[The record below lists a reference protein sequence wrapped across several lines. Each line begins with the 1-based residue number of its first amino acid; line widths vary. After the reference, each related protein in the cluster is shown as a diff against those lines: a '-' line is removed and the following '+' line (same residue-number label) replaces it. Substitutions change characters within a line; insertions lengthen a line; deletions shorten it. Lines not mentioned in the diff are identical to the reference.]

1 MKRADL
7 IPRTCT
13 EIVTDERDSAVFG
26 KPAPL
31 SVYRDVPAY
40 VLLGEPGA
48 GKTTEFEQ
56 ERRALGTRAE
66 WIPARRFAKA
76 EIATHPEWRDKVL
89 FIDGLDETRAGARD
103 ATTALDEIQS
113 RLDALGQPRFRIS
126 CRKADWLGPFDRRPL
141 AEASPD
147 GQMMTLSLDLLDRSA
162 VLEHLRSQLDV
173 DDPAAF
179 VQEIV
184 SSGLDFMLN
193 NPLLLK
199 LLIAGASEAD
209 GGPSSRW
216 ELFERSCRTLATEH
230 NPSHP
235 RSIQPSSPEMMLAAA
250 GRLCAIQL
258 LASREGYALASA
270 QSDAEFVRTADV
282 LADVAAAS
290 GSGNL
295 NLQEVFATNLFMG
308 VGEQHVVT
316 VHRQIAEHLAAAHIA
331 DLIEAGTI
339 SLRRVRIALTSPVDD
354 HIVTDLRGL
363 AAWLSTHSSEAR
375 RELIASDPV
384 GVAIYGDIAEWPVED
399 RRTLLG
405 AVIASVRPEHVWGH
419 VWFDKDEHRY
429 RHATGWSFRS
439 LCKPDMTPEIGELL
453 GAERRNDVPDHVQGL
468 LLQALSEAERGWLE
482 ELSILLPR
490 ISQVALDA
498 TTQPDVR
505 LAALLAYARIEPS
518 SSGVATTL
526 GDALNAVRDGRF
538 ADPDD
543 RIGGAVLRL
552 LYPESVA
559 PGGIWAYAS
568 LLRRG
573 AVVGEGW
580 IFWRNVLCDE
590 TPVDELANLL
600 DGFADDAE
608 RLWPILASAF
618 AEELPWKLLARAVH
632 EIGHQIEAARL
643 YRWFAGVVANY
654 ARRARTTDETA
665 ELSAWLAA
673 NDQITLELCSIWIA
687 RSIDEQTRLDEKYF
701 LGDVLVS
708 TAPPNFVEWCARQA
722 HARAA
727 TDWGLA
733 CTFVEAPI
741 RYQHW
746 IGEMRDAVIE
756 RLKSELTSSPSLLRH
771 LDEYLA
777 PVPAQKEFAERER
790 RHQQEIDEI
799 RAGHERER
807 QQRQSDWRALLRESR
822 DELATNCFSA
832 PSLHTVALAYLGLL
846 TLPHDLQHPCDR
858 VAELIGDSAELLD
871 AAIGALRDAPL
882 RDDLPTAERT
892 AALAAESKHDWLAYP
907 VLAGMDLREGT
918 SQLDDSRF
926 SEDRRRDVVAIY
938 ASHGR
943 VAFESERRPTW
954 PARWLR
960 SNPHLVLDVCHRSAL
975 AAIKHGDTHLSM
987 LDWLDEVEGLDDEL
1001 RDFRLRFLK
1010 SISVRLPVAQLP
1022 VVDWLLHSIAE
1033 HPDRA
1038 ALGKLVAQK
1047 LRATSMTD
1055 AQRVR
1060 WLALDA
1066 IMHGA
1071 DALEALDEFID
1082 ANEKRPSHLAA
1093 FLCARFHGGSRFVHR
1108 LLGSE
1113 PIPTLRTLVSVIG
1126 RHFPPRAS
1134 SSGEVVSIG
1143 PAEEMSD
1150 LARRWID
1157 ELGGQPVE
1165 EAGAALDALIAD
1177 ERMSAW
1183 YESLKLVRDGQH
1195 RLIRDASYSPMSV
1208 AEVLDLLRNGPPA
1221 SVADLHALLC
1231 DHLRDLGRDVR
1242 GNNADL
1248 WRQFW
1253 ADDHKSPPERAKREN
1268 SCRDALLG
1276 MMRNRLPEGVDAQ
1289 PEGQYAA
1296 DRRADIRVSFKNNNV
1311 PVEIKKNSH
1320 NNLWTAIEEQ
1330 LIASYTTDPETG
1342 GYGICLVLWF
1352 GADAEGYPRNPTT
1365 SHRPETPDELE
1376 CLLNES
1382 LSHEQRRRISVIVL
1396 DVTKP

>member
-1 MKRADL
+1 MTVGSL

-13 EIVTDERDSAVFG
+13 EIVTDERDSAAFA
-26 KPAPL
+26 KSEPL
-31 SVYRDVPAY
+31 RAYRDVLAY

-56 ERRALGTRAE
+56 ECRALGTRAE
-66 WIPARRFAKA
+66 WVSARRFAKA
-76 EIATHPEWRDKVL
+76 EIANHPEWRDKVL
-89 FIDGLDETRAGARD
+89 FIDGLDESRAGARD
-103 ATTALDEIQS
+103 ATTTLDEIQS
-113 RLDALGQPRFRIS
+113 KLDALGRPRFRIS
-126 CRKADWLGPFDRRPL
+126 CRAADWLGPVDRRPL
-141 AEASPD
+141 AEVSPD
-147 GQMMTLSLDLLDRSA
+147 GAITTLRLDALDRSDVRQYLKA
-162 VLEHLRSQLDV
+162 QLSSADPVAFILEAESLGLGPMLD
-173 DDPAAF
+173 
-179 VQEIV
+179 
-184 SSGLDFMLN
+184 
-193 NPLLLK
+193 NPLTLN
-199 LLIAGASEAD
+199 LLIKTTGND
-209 GGPSSRW
+209 GLPSTRRDA
-216 ELFERSCRTLATEH
+216 FERSCRTLAQEL
-230 NPSHP
+230 NPEHP
-235 RSIQPSSPEMMLAAA
+235 RSAHVHPPELTLVAA

-258 LASREGYALASA
+258 LTGKDGYSLAPPAANS
-270 QSDAEFVRTADV
+270 EFIPLVEVAADI
-282 LADVAAAS
+282 AAAS
-290 GSGNL
+290 QGPHL
-295 NLQEVFATNLFMG
+295 DVEDVFATSLFVPGGDRSHLPM
-308 VGEQHVVT
+308 
-316 VHRQIAEHLAAAHIA
+316 HRQITEYLAAAHIA
-331 DLIEAGTI
+331 DLIEAGTV
-339 SLRRVRIALTSPVDD
+339 SLGRVCIALTSPVDD
-354 HIVTDLRGL
+354 CIVTDLRGL

-399 RRTLLG
+399 RRTLLE
-405 AVIASVRPEHVWGH
+405 AVVASVRPEHVWGH
-419 VWFDKDEHRY
+419 VWFDKNEHRY

-453 GAERRNDVPDHVQGL
+453 GADGRNDVPDHVREL
-468 LLQALSEAERGWLE
+468 LFQALSEADDAWLE
-482 ELSILLPR
+482 GLRCLVPR
-490 ISQVALDA
+490 ISQIALDVM
-498 TTQPDVR
+498 TQPDVR
-505 LAALLAYARIEPS
+505 LAALLAFARIEPS

-526 GDALNAVRDGRF
+526 GEALNAVRDGRF

-552 LYPESVA
+552 LYPESIA
-559 PGGIWAYAS
+559 PSGIWAYAS

-580 IFWRNVLCDE
+580 TFWRSVLCDE

-632 EIGHQIEAARL
+632 EIGHPIEAARL
-643 YRWFAGVVANY
+643 YHWFAGVVANY

-673 NDQITLELCSIWIA
+673 NEQITLELCSTWIA
-687 RSIDEQTRLDEKYF
+687 RSVDDEMGLDERYV
-701 LGDVLVS
+701 LGDLLLS
-708 TAPPNFVEWCARQA
+708 SAPPNFVEWCAQQA
-722 HARAA
+722 RGRAA
-727 TDWGLA
+727 TDWSFA
-733 CTFVEAPI
+733 CACVETPI
-741 RYQHW
+741 RHRHW
-746 IGEMRDAVIE
+746 VGDMRDAVIE
-756 RLKSELTSSPSLLRH
+756 RLRSELTSSPLLLRH
-771 LDEYLA
+771 LDDYL
-777 PVPAQKEFAERER
+777 VPAPARKEFAERER
-790 RHQQEIDEI
+790 KHQQEIDEI

-822 DELATNCFSA
+822 DEFATNCFSA

-846 TLPHDLQHPCDR
+846 ALPHDLQHPRDR
-858 VAELIGDSAELLD
+858 VAELIGDNAELLD
-871 AAIGALRDAPL
+871 AVLGALRDAPL

-892 AALAAESKHDWLAYP
+892 AALAAESKHDWLVYP

-943 VAFESERRPTW
+943 VAFDSERRPAW

-1001 RDFRLRFLK
+1001 RDFRLRLLK
-1010 SISVRLPVAQLP
+1010 SISVRLPAAQLP

-1033 HPDRA
+1033 HSDRA

-1093 FLCARFHGGSRFVHR
+1093 FLCARFHGGSRFVDR

-1126 RHFPPRAS
+1126 RHFPPRAW

-1183 YESLKLVRDGQH
+1183 HESLKFVRDKQH

-1208 AEVLDLLRNGPPA
+1208 AEVLDLLRDGPPA
-1221 SVADLHALLC
+1221 NVADLHAVLC

-1253 ADDHKSPPERAKREN
+1253 ADDHKSAPERAKREN
-1268 SCRDALLG
+1268 SCRDALLE
-1276 MMRNRLPEGVDAQ
+1276 MMRNRLPERVDVQ

-1296 DRRADIRVSFKNNNV
+1296 DRRADIRISFKNYNV

-1330 LIASYTTDPETG
+1330 LIAGYTTDAETG
-1342 GYGICLVLWF
+1342 GHGIYLVLWF
-1352 GADAEGYPRNPTT
+1352 GADAEGYPRHPTT
-1365 SHRPETPDELE
+1365 SHFPETPDELE

>member
-13 EIVTDERDSAVFG
+13 EVVTAEGNSAAFA
-26 KPAPL
+26 KSEPL
-31 SVYRDVPAY
+31 RAFRHVPAY
-40 VLLGEPGA
+40 VLLGEPGS

-56 ERRALGTRAE
+56 DCAALGDAAAY
-66 WIPARRFAKA
+66 IKAREFRHVSGSRLQRLRGR
-76 EIATHPEWRDKVL
+76 TL
-89 FIDGLDETRAGARD
+89 YIDGLDETRAGGSHGSEAV
-103 ATTALDEIQS
+103 DEIQAKLFE
-113 RLDALGQPRFRIS
+113 LDQPAFRIS
-126 CRKADWLGPFDRRPL
+126 CRGADWFGAVDRSPL
-141 AEASPD
+141 NRASPD
-147 GQMMTLSLDLLDRSA
+147 GHITTLQLDPLSSSDARRWLAAHSSATDAAAFLLEASSRGFDSMLDSPQMLKFLFESVAGGHWPDT
-162 VLEHLRSQLDV
+162 RSQAFRRACERLVSEPRNDH
-173 DDPAAF
+173 PHAAE
-179 VQEIV
+179 VVPTQEI
-184 SSGLDFMLN
+184 MN
-193 NPLLLK
+193 
-199 LLIAGASEAD
+199 
-209 GGPSSRW
+209 
-216 ELFERSCRTLATEH
+216 
-230 NPSHP
+230 
-235 RSIQPSSPEMMLAAA
+235 AA
-250 GRLCAIQL
+250 GRVFAAQL
-258 LASREGYALASA
+258 LSGSA
-270 QSDAEFVRTADV
+270 GITFGSDAPSRDFIAASVMA
-282 LADVAAAS
+282 ADVATSIGVSANA
-290 GSGNL
+290 L
-295 NLQEVFATNLFMG
+295 RPVIATSLFKSAG
-308 VGEQHVVT
+308 DQCYEP
-316 VHRQIAEHLAAAHIA
+316 VHRQVAEYLGAGHLA
-331 DLIEAGTI
+331 DLIGRGVV
-339 SLRRVRIALTSPVDD
+339 SVGRVCGAMMSPVDNRV
-354 HIVTDLRGL
+354 VTDMRGL
-363 AAWLSTHSSEAR
+363 AAWLGTHSAPARNLLIEA
-375 RELIASDPV
+375 DPV
-384 GVAIYGDIAEWPVED
+384 GVALYGDISEWPLED
-399 RRTLLG
+399 RRRLLDCLVSQ
-405 AVIASVRPEHVWGH
+405 ARPEDLWRVT
-419 VWFDKDEHRY
+419 WFDAAERRY
-429 RHATGWSFRS
+429 RDARAWSFRS
-439 LCKPDMTPEIGELL
+439 LCKPDMTLVIGELL
-453 GAERRNDVPDHVQGL
+453 DTDRRKDVLDHVREL

-490 ISQVALDA
+490 ISQVALDV

-526 GDALNAVRDGRF
+526 GDALNAVRDGRL

-543 RIGGAVLRL
+543 RIGGSVLRL
-552 LYPESVA
+552 LYPESIA
-559 PGGIWAYAS
+559 PSGIWAYAS

-846 TLPHDLQHPCDR
+846 ALPHDLQHPCDR

-1001 RDFRLRFLK
+1001 RDFRLRLLK

-1047 LRATSMTD
+1047 LRAMSMTD
-1055 AQRVR
+1055 GQRVR

-1093 FLCARFHGGSRFVHR
+1093 FLCVRFHGGSRFVDR

-1126 RHFPPRAS
+1126 RHFPPRAW
-1134 SSGEVVSIG
+1134 SSGEVVSVG
-1143 PAEEMSD
+1143 PAEKMSD

-1157 ELGGQPVE
+1157 ELGRHPVE

-1183 YESLKLVRDGQH
+1183 HESLKFVREQQH

-1221 SVADLHALLC
+1221 SVADLHAVLC

-1296 DRRADIRVSFKNNNV
+1296 DRRADIRISFNNFNV

-1320 NNLWTAIEEQ
+1320 QDLWAAIEEQ
-1330 LIASYTTDPETG
+1330 LIAQYTTDPGSG
-1342 GYGICLVLWF
+1342 GYGIYLVLWF
-1352 GADAEGYPRNPTT
+1352 GSDIDGYRRHPIGGDL
-1365 SHRPETPDELE
+1365 PETPDELE
-1376 CLLNES
+1376 CLLNDS

>member
-1 MKRADL
+1 MTASSL

-26 KPAPL
+26 KPVPL
-31 SVYRDVPAY
+31 SAYRDVPAY

-66 WIPARRFAKA
+66 WISARRFTKA
-76 EIATHPEWRDKVL
+76 DIATHPEWRDKVL

-126 CRKADWLGPFDRRPL
+126 CRKADWLGPVDRRPL

-162 VLEHLRSQLDV
+162 VLEHLRSQPDV

-193 NPLLLK
+193 NALLLK

-308 VGEQHVVT
+308 VGEQHVVP

-331 DLIEAGTI
+331 DLIEAGTV

-453 GAERRNDVPDHVQGL
+453 GADGRNDVPDHVREL
-468 LLQALSEAERGWLE
+468 LFQALSEADDAWLE
-482 ELSILLPR
+482 GLRCLVPR
-490 ISQVALDA
+490 ISQIALDV

-505 LAALLAYARIEPS
+505 LAALLAFARIEPS

-526 GDALNAVRDGRF
+526 GEALNAVRDGTV
-538 ADPDD
+538 ADPDG
-543 RIGGAVLRL
+543 RIRGPLLRL
-552 LYPESVA
+552 LYLRVIASSE
-559 PGGIWAYAS
+559 IWAYAS

-573 AVVGEGW
+573 SVSSEGW
-580 IFWRNVLCDE
+580 DFWRYVLCDE
-590 TPVDELANLL
+590 TPSEQLPQLL

-608 RLWPILASAF
+608 RLWPMLSSAF
-618 AEELPWKLLARAVH
+618 ANEMPLRLLNRALREVGR
-632 EIGHQIEAARL
+632 EIEPERL
-643 YRWFAGVVANY
+643 YRWIAAVVANY
-654 ARRARTTDETA
+654 ERRSRTTNETA
-665 ELSAWLAA
+665 ELSDWFAA
-673 NDQITLELCSIWIA
+673 NEQITLELCSIWIA
-687 RSIDEQTRLDEKYF
+687 RSVDEQTRLDEKYF

-708 TAPPNFVEWCARQA
+708 AAPPNFVEWCAQQA
-722 HARAA
+722 RARAA
-727 TDWGLA
+727 TDLGLA
-733 CTFVEAPI
+733 CAFVEVPI
-741 RYQHW
+741 RYRHW

-756 RLKSELTSSPSLLRH
+756 RLRTELTFSPPLLRH
-771 LDEYLA
+771 LE
-777 PVPAQKEFAERER
+777 EFISPTARQREAREADRQFER
-790 RHQQEIDEI
+790 EIDEI

-807 QQRQSDWRALLRESR
+807 QQRQSDWSALLRESH

-832 PSLHTVALAYLGLL
+832 PNLHTVALAYLGLL
-846 TLPHDLQHPCDR
+846 DLPHDLQHPRDR
-858 VAELIGDSAELLD
+858 VAELIGDNAELLD
-871 AAIGALRDAPL
+871 AVLGALRDAPF
-882 RDDLPTAERT
+882 RDDLPTAE
-892 AALAAESKHDWLAYP
+892 SKHDWLVYP

-943 VAFESERRPTW
+943 VAFDSERRPAW

-1001 RDFRLRFLK
+1001 RDFRLRLLK
-1010 SISVRLPVAQLP
+1010 SISVRLPAAQLP

-1093 FLCARFHGGSRFVHR
+1093 FLCARFHGGSRFVDR

-1126 RHFPPRAS
+1126 RHFPPRAW

-1183 YESLKLVRDGQH
+1183 HESLKFVRDKQH

-1208 AEVLDLLRNGPPA
+1208 AEVLDLLRNSPPA
-1221 SVADLHALLC
+1221 RVADLHALLC

-1330 LIASYTTDPETG
+1330 PIASYTTDPETG
-1342 GYGICLVLWF
+1342 GYGIYLVLWF
-1352 GADAEGYPRNPTT
+1352 GADAEGYPRHPTT
-1365 SHRPETPDELE
+1365 SHCPETPDELE